1 MLVSFLLLLLLWANG
16 FVGWETFAQV
26 QFESRY
32 IEKLGFEVLMPV
44 FDEEI
49 KQKEGKEMII
59 SGYHLPM
66 RYDRETII
74 LSKMPYASC
83 FFCGGGVGQES
94 IAEIQFKTKQRRF
107 KPDEI
112 LKIRGKLKL
121 NEMDFDHFV
130 FILEEAE
137 LIE

>member
-1 MLVSFLLLLLLWANG
+1 MLLSFLLLLWANG

>member
-1 MLVSFLLLLLLWANG
+1 MLVSFLLLLWANG

-44 FDEEI
+44 FDDEI

>member
-1 MLVSFLLLLLLWANG
+1 MLVSFLLLLWTNG